1 MRIISILAI
10 AALTVA
16 CGNNAEQA
24 PPTTPSSA
32 PAAPDAK
39 GAGVA
44 GTPHDGHGQ
53 HEGGGHED
61 HGKMKPEL
69 HAFHES
75 LAPIWHTNAGADRV
89 TKACAG
95 QADLS
100 AKAAS
105 VNDAELTAAVE
116 GVKSACATPDKKD
129 VEAKLSSVHDRFH
142 KLAEQK

>member
-24 PPTTPSSA
+24 PPATPNSA
-32 PAAPDAK
+32 PAAPEAQ
-39 GAGVA
+39 GSAAA
-44 GTPHDGHGQ
+44 GTPHDGHGK

-69 HAFHES
+69 HAFHET
-75 LAPIWHTNAGADRV
+75 LAPIWHANPGTDRV
-89 TKACAG
+89 AKACG
-95 QADLS
+95 GLGDLG

-116 GVKSACATPDKKD
+116 GVKSACSAPDKKD
-129 VEAKLSSVHDRFH
+129 VEPKLGAVHDRFH
-142 KLAEQK
+142 KLAEAK

>member
-1 MRIISILAI
+1 MRIISIFAI

-39 GAGVA
+39 GAGA
-44 GTPHDGHGQ
+44 EGTPHDGHGK

-69 HAFHES
+69 HAFHET
-75 LAPIWHTNAGADRV
+75 LAPIWHTNPGADRV

-95 QADLS
+95 LGDLTT
-100 AKAAS
+100 KAAS
-105 VNDAELTAAVE
+105 VNDAELTANVE
-116 GVKSACATPDKKD
+116 GLKSACGTPDKKD
-129 VEAKLSSVHDRFH
+129 VEAKLSNVHDRFH